1 MGILRAGHRT
11 TREIAA
17 HSRAALDRPL
27 EHPGELWTAVA
38 SDEALLLG
46 AFQRDAGF
54 PAASP
59 HLWRGSGGPAV
70 RMGPGSI
77 HVALALSHPGALVAC
92 DEKRIVNRSV
102 RPLLRALTRVGAT
115 AHFFGRDWVSVD
127 HRPAAWVG
135 FAHDATT
142 RRTLFEAFVAVRT
155 PFHTGPS
162 PSFLGKSP
170 GTLEELVGKAMD
182 SLRVVDAIV
191 EAYVAAW
198 AVAPIERAVPGT
210 PSVEREQANDR
221 ATAPSGQRE
230 QANDRATAPSGQ
242 REQANDRATAPS
254 GEREQANDRPWTAT
268 VEEAI
273 GALGAGLDA
282 DGVFRV
288 GGDLLVS
295 RDALARLEARAPHVL
310 DDALGA
316 LIDETLA
323 APGVALDGVRSLA
336 SVRDVIL
343 RARAPRPARP

>member
-1 MGILRAGHRT
+1 MAVGMGILRAGHRT

-27 EHPGELWTAVA
+27 EHPGELWIAVA

-54 PAASP
+54 PAANP

-115 AHFFGRDWVSVD
+115 AHFFGRDWVSVH

-155 PFHTGPS
+155 PFHSGPS

-198 AVAPIERAVPGT
+198 AVAPIERAVPG
-210 PSVEREQANDR
+210 
-221 ATAPSGQRE
+221 
-230 QANDRATAPSGQ
+230 
-242 REQANDRATAPS
+242 APS

-343 RARAPRPARP
+343 RARAPRSSRP

>member
-1 MGILRAGHRT
+1 MAVGMGILRAGHRT

-17 HSRAALDRPL
+17 HSRAALDRAL
-27 EHPGELWTAVA
+27 EHAGELWTAVA

-54 PAASP
+54 PAGSP
-59 HLWRGSGGPAV
+59 HLGRGSGGPAV

-115 AHFFGRDWVSVD
+115 AHFFGRDWVSVH

-198 AVAPIERAVPGT
+198 AVAPIERAVPG
-210 PSVEREQANDR
+210 
-221 ATAPSGQRE
+221 
-230 QANDRATAPSGQ
+230 
-242 REQANDRATAPS
+242 APS
-254 GEREQANDRPWTAT
+254 GELEQADDRAMAPSGELEQADDRPWTAT

-343 RARAPRPARP
+343 RARAPRSSRP